1 MQYSLAAAARIP
13 RFPAAHTERSNLADG
28 LITSL
33 ARPRGNVTGAILDTA
48 EVIAK
53 RLELLK
59 EALPGLRGARGSLA
73 LTANNVTYGL
83 LGERLGVHP
92 ADQPSRR
99 RPPSAANETEP

>member
-1 MQYSLAAAARIP
+1 MRVSAARSVVRVEVLVLLAAAARIP

-48 EVIAK
+48 EVTAK

-83 LGERLGVHP
+83 LGERLG
-92 ADQPSRR
+92 ARR
-99 RPPSAANETEP
+99 RS